1 MRGGAFCANVAPME
15 VAIAEE
21 RILVFSDRVGAE
33 VAEAKAWAKRVE
45 AFGTLARMSGLLARP
60 KDEEFEIVYREKRL
74 QPFWR
79 IASRAF
85 ARYERSRT
93 YAIAL
98 APEVKT
104 VTIDGQHRPIE
115 GHKTTVTGHESCEE
129 ESRRQVL
136 VDGLSGAEN
145 MALAA
150 YLDFDAAEADA
161 DLLASLAQQ
170 NTVVVPPQV
179 KASGLVRDAV
189 ARAIGKIDAD
199 RILEET
205 VELEAVDLCYRPV
218 YAFRYRRAGKEAV
231 VEVDG
236 LTGEANPTGT
246 TFEQHLGKILEPKF
260 LLDISAEAVN
270 LFIPG
275 ATVAKIAIV
284 KGLELHGK
292 HRAAKAK

>member
-1 MRGGAFCANVAPME
+1 ME

-21 RILVFSDRVGAE
+21 RILVFADRVGAE
-33 VAEAKAWAKRVE
+33 VAEAKAWAKRIE

-60 KDEEFEIVYREKRL
+60 KDDEFEIVYREKRL

-79 IASRAF
+79 IASRATSK
-85 ARYERSRT
+85 YERSRT
-93 YAIAL
+93 YSINL
-98 APEVKT
+98 APEVKH
-104 VTIDGQHRPIE
+104 VVIDGQERPIE
-115 GHKTTVTGHESCEE
+115 SHRTAVAGQESCEE

-136 VDGLSGAEN
+136 VDGLTGAESLT
-145 MALAA
+145 LAA
-150 YLDFDAAEADA
+150 YLDFPVAEADVA
-161 DLLASLAQQ
+161 MLALLAAD

-189 ARAIGKIDAD
+189 SKAIGKIDAD
-199 RILEET
+199 RILEEK
-205 VELEAVDLCYRPV
+205 VELEAVDLYYRPV

-231 VEVDG
+231 VEVDA
-236 LTGEANPTGT
+236 LSGEANVAGT

-260 LLDISAEAVN
+260 LLDIGAEAAN

-275 ATVAKIAIV
+275 ATVAKLAIV

-292 HRAAKAK
+292 HRAAKLT

>member
-1 MRGGAFCANVAPME
+1 ME

-21 RILVFSDRVGAE
+21 RILVFADRVGAE
-33 VAEAKAWAKRVE
+33 VAEAKAWGKRVE

-60 KDEEFEIVYREKRL
+60 RDEEFEVVYREKRL

-79 IASRAF
+79 IASHMICK
-85 ARYERSRT
+85 YERSKT
-93 YAIAL
+93 YSISL
-98 APEVKT
+98 APEVT
-104 VTIDGQHRPIE
+104 RVVIDGQERAVA
-115 GHKTTVTGHESCEE
+115 GHKTTVGGRESCEE

-136 VDGLSGAEN
+136 VDGLSGAEVPG
-145 MALAA
+145 LAV

-161 DLLASLAQQ
+161 ARLATLAEQ

-189 ARAIGKIDAD
+189 AKAIGKIDAD
-199 RILEET
+199 LILEET
-205 VELEAVDLCYRPV
+205 VELEAVDLYYRPV

-236 LTGEANPTGT
+236 LTGEASAAGT
-246 TFEQHLGKILEPKF
+246 TFEQHLGKIMEPRF
-260 LLDISAEAVN
+260 LLDIGAEAAN

-275 ATVAKIAIV
+275 ATVAKLAIV

-292 HRAAKAK
+292 HRAAKAR

>member
-1 MRGGAFCANVAPME
+1 ME
-15 VAIAEE
+15 VTIAEE

-85 ARYERSRT
+85 ARYERLRT
-93 YAIAL
+93 YAIVL

-104 VTIDGQHRPIE
+104 VVIDGHHRPVE

-129 ESRRQVL
+129 ESRRLVL
-136 VDGLSGAEN
+136 IDGLTGAES

-150 YLDFDAAEADA
+150 YLDFDAVEADA
-161 DLLASLAQQ
+161 ALLAALAQQ

-189 ARAIGKIDAD
+189 AKAIGKIDAD
-199 RILEET
+199 SILEET
-205 VELEAVDLCYRPV
+205 VELEAVELYYRPV

-231 VEVDG
+231 VEVDA
-236 LTGEANPTGT
+236 LTGEASPTGT

-292 HRAAKAK
+292 HKAAKAK

>member
-1 MRGGAFCANVAPME
+1 ME

-60 KDEEFEIVYREKRL
+60 KNEEFELVYREKRL

-79 IASRAF
+79 IASRAT
-85 ARYERSRT
+85 AKYERSRT

-98 APEVKT
+98 APEVKR
-104 VTIDGQHRPIE
+104 VVIDGQHRPID
-115 GHKTTVTGHESCEE
+115 GHKTIVTGHESCEE
-129 ESRRQVL
+129 ESRRQVF

-145 MALAA
+145 IGLAA
-150 YLDFDAAEADA
+150 YLDFDAAEAGA
-161 DLLASLAQQ
+161 AQLAALAEQS
-170 NTVVVPPQV
+170 TVVVPPQV
-179 KASGLVRDAV
+179 KASGLVREAV
-189 ARAIGKIDAD
+189 AKAIGKIDAD
-199 RILEET
+199 RILEEI
-205 VELEAVDLCYRPV
+205 VELEVVDLYYRPV

-231 VEVDG
+231 VEVDA
-236 LTGEANPTGT
+236 LTGEATPTGT
-246 TFEQHLGKILEPKF
+246 TFEQHLGKILEPRF
-260 LLDISAEAVN
+260 LLDLSAEAAN

-292 HRAAKAK
+292 HRAAKTK